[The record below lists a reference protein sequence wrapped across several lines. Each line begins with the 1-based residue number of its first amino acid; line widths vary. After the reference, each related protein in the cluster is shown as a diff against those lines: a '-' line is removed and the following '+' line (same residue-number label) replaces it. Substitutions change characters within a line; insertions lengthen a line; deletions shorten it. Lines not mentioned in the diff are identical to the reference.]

1 MFQLLLQSA
10 MMTSADLGSVTKP
23 WKVHR
28 HVSQLLAE
36 EFWQQ
41 GDREKQELHPTELPP
56 NLDRQ
61 VSLSNVQIGFIDNI
75 CYNLYLDMVT
85 LDQSFL
91 PLLDGC
97 LANRHKWASGVE
109 HYVEHDTEILPTSCN

>member
-97 LANRHKWASGVE
+97 LANRHKWAQG
-109 HYVEHDTEILPTSCN
+109 C